1 MKTTVRSLLIL
12 SVAAAMAIGVQAA
25 WAHGGNARS
34 QDATHSAVPHDGS
47 FGQPGTAKNVSSTVA
62 IRMSDAMRFSPGVL
76 AFKQGQTVRLRIVN
90 DGKLA
95 HEFVLGTRQEIDEHA
110 RMMRK
115 MPDMDHHD
123 PGAVRLAPGQ
133 SADLRWQF
141 DRAGEFAYACLIP
154 GHREA
159 GMRGKVVVQLNAE
172 R

>member
-1 MKTTVRSLLIL
+1 
-12 SVAAAMAIGVQAA
+12 
-25 WAHGGNARS
+25 
-34 QDATHSAVPHDGS
+34 
-47 FGQPGTAKNVSSTVA
+47 
-62 IRMSDAMRFSPGVL
+62 MRL
-76 AFKQGQTVRLRIVN
+76 HIVN

-133 SADLRWQF
+133 SADLLWQF